1 MSDDLT
7 VLRQY
12 ADELSARLD
21 ASILEAN
28 DIPAQVSLDTA
39 GGAIPAMAFA
49 FPIRLIVRAEDAEV
63 ARELLDTPVEPA
75 PDDAME

>member
-1 MSDDLT
+1 MPDDLV

-12 ADELSARLD
+12 LDELSANLD

-28 DIPAQVSLDTA
+28 DIPAHVSLDTA

-75 PDDAME
+75 PDETVE